1 MELKYNGHTKLI
13 GVRCD
18 LGVNLEGID
27 RVTVHKVGQMSDLGQ
42 LSAETCDEGLI
53 LLSYGEKPDIT
64 PRLIALAYMQVH
76 NGRIVATMKSK
87 TCPQFNV
94 LNLITNKSDH
104 RIFMMSGKTLKE
116 IMACHKSGIESL
128 PMTLAIKCKIIEFDC
143 LQKSNWCLP
152 LGYLNMDIPIDIQ
165 DILIIIPSRNPENLS
180 DLISRLG
187 YSRCHICL
195 AIHTRD
201 VDKFKEYFKG
211 IKLNVHVKYMI
222 YDYEFNYSRIHNE
235 VIRANMLDYGK
246 YLLVNDDISGFG
258 VQDIWK
264 MINPLMHSLYIE
276 EYKVGITGAKLI
288 YTGTNE
294 IQHGGVDIDM
304 NRGAL
309 HRYRKRLH
317 KDGEIGY
324 YEEMEAV
331 TFALAGL
338 DLSCFIAIGGFDENL
353 PFDFNDTDYCLKARK
368 AGYRVVY
375 NSDCVVYHG
384 ESITRKV
391 DGCCG
396 VSRDIKYF
404 KTKWGIK

>member
-1 MELKYNGHTKLI
+1 MEIKYHGHTRLI
-13 GVRCD
+13 GIKWD
-18 LGVNLEGID
+18 LGLKSEGLD
-27 RVTVHKVGQMSDLGQ
+27 RVTVHKAGYMQDLRL
-42 LSAETCDEGLI
+42 LSAETGDEDLI
-53 LLSYGEKPDIT
+53 MVSYGEMPDLT
-64 PRLIALAYMQVH
+64 PRLIGLAYMHVQ
-76 NGRIVATMKSK
+76 NGCTVATMKSRV
-87 TCPQFNV
+87 CPQFNV
-94 LNLITNKSDH
+94 LNLISGKVDH
-104 RIFMMSGKTLKE
+104 RIFIMSGKTFIKAVNSHTSD
-116 IMACHKSGIESL
+116 IDSF
-128 PMTLAIKCKIIEFDC
+128 PMTLAIKCKIVMMDY

-152 LGYLNMDIPIDIQ
+152 LSHLNIQ
-165 DILIIIPSRNPENLS
+165 MTLQDVLIIIPSKNPENLS
-180 DLISRLG
+180 DMVSRLG
-187 YSRCHICL
+187 YSNCHICI
-195 AIHTRD
+195 AIHKRD
-201 VDKFKEYFKG
+201 TEKFLKYFKSMTFNMR
-211 IKLNVHVKYMI
+211 IQYMV
-222 YDYEFNYSRIHNE
+222 YDYDFNYSRIHNE
-235 VIRANMLDYGK
+235 VIRANMLNYGK
-246 YLLVNDDISGFG
+246 YLLMNDDISGFD

-264 MINPLMHSLYIE
+264 MINPLIHSLYIE
-276 EYKVGITGAKLI
+276 EYKVGVTGAKLI

-317 KDGEIGY
+317 KDGETGY

-384 ESITRKV
+384 ESVTRKI

-396 VSRDIKYF
+396 VPEDTKYF
-404 KTKWGIK
+404 KNKWGIK